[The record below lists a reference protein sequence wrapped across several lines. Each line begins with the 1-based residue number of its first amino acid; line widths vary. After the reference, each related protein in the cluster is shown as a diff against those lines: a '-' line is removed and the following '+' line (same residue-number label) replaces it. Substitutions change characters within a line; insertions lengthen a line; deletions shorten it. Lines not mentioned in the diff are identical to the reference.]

1 MGFTKFSIGANRNF
15 LAVALAAGVLTL
27 GAPAQAGEAAAD
39 GWKVIEFPGI
49 TPSRFVQTPD
59 GKIDVLSDKS
69 SAMLYRAI
77 APEESGRRYL
87 TWRWRVDT
95 APPPTDLTRRGGD
108 RPLAVH
114 LCFKGKPR
122 EAGFMD
128 WMKSVVRPDVDDFT
142 RDHRCLTYV
151 WGGKAAAG
159 RMFPNP
165 YLKDRGF
172 MVILRGVG
180 APTGEWFA
188 EKIDCGMDYR
198 TAFGEDAPKPS
209 FIAISGDSD
218 ETMSV
223 AAGSIASL
231 TFSDN

>member
-1 MGFTKFSIGANRNF
+1 MRFANDQIGKFYGFLMTLVVG
-15 LAVALAAGVLTL
+15 LALN
-27 GAPAQAGEAAAD
+27 APASATEVIAD

-49 TPSRFVQTPD
+49 APSRFVRAPN
-59 GKIDVLSDKS
+59 GNIDVLSDKS
-69 SAMLYRAI
+69 SAMLYRALGPDE
-77 APEESGRRYL
+77 AGRRYL
-87 TWRWRVDT
+87 TWRWRVDKT
-95 APPPTDLTRRGGD
+95 SPPTDLTRRGGD

-114 LCFKGKPR
+114 LCFKGKGR
-122 EAGFMD
+122 EAAFMD
-128 WMKSVVRPDVDDFT
+128 WVTRAVSPDVEGFS

-165 YLKDRGF
+165 YMKDRGF

-180 APTGEWFA
+180 APTGEWFM
-188 EKIDCGMDYR
+188 EKIDCAMDYR
-198 TAFGEDAPKPS
+198 SAFGEDPPRPS

-218 ETMSV
+218 GTGSV
-223 AAGSIASL
+223 AAGTIATP

>member
-1 MGFTKFSIGANRNF
+1 MRLTKLLIGTRRTLF
-15 LAVALAAGVLTL
+15 AAMLFAGSLTFGASAQASG
-27 GAPAQAGEAAAD
+27 GAPD

-49 TPSRFVQTPD
+49 APSRFVRSAE
-59 GKIDVLSDKS
+59 GWIDVLSDKS
-69 SAMLYRAI
+69 SAMLYRVLGA
-77 APEESGRRYL
+77 EESGRRYL

-114 LCFKGKPR
+114 LCFRGKPR
-122 EAGFMD
+122 EAGFLD
-128 WMKSVVRPDVDDFT
+128 WMKSVVRPDVDGFS

-165 YLKDRGF
+165 YMKERGF
-172 MVILRGVG
+172 MVVLRGVG
-180 APTGEWFA
+180 APTGEWFM
-188 EKIDCGMDYR
+188 EKIDCAMDYR
-198 TAFGEDAPKPS
+198 AAFGEDPPKPS

-218 ETMSV
+218 ETKSI
-223 AAGSIASL
+223 AAGSIAAL
-231 TFSDN
+231 AFSDN